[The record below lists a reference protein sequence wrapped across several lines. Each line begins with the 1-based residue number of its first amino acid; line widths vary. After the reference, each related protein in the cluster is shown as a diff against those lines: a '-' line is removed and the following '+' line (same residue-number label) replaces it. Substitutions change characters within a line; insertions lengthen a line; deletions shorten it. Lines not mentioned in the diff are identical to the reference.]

1 VKAGA
6 NIINMS
12 LGGPSY
18 STFQF
23 ESFKHFYEFSGVLL
37 IAAAGNDGDSAY
49 SYPASYPSVVGV
61 GAVDSGNQHASFSQ
75 TNDQVELSA
84 PGVAVGSTYPNGR
97 YVSFLS
103 ILVSLFV
110 SVACICETMLAT
122 SSNQRHFAAWE

>member
-84 PGVAVGSTYPNGR
+84 PGVAVRSTYPNGR
-97 YVSFLS
+97 YVSFLC
-103 ILVSLFV
+103 ILY
-110 SVACICETMLAT
+110 
-122 SSNQRHFAAWE
+122 Q